1 MYGNDNLKVLAAN
14 VGDMKTWY
22 ITSLVE
28 LLDFVVGVNNG
39 LNRRASICA
48 HCPFSYDSHFL

>member
-28 LLDFVVGVNNG
+28 LPDFVVGVNNG

-48 HCPFSYDSHFL
+48 HRPFS